1 MVCVPRK
8 RADNFQ
14 HGHYLNFRRSFWMV
28 TLLITNNKR
37 NRKTKIFVLTFIQHF
52 SKHI

>member
-8 RADNFQ
+8 RANNFQ

-28 TLLITNNKR
+28 TLLITSNKL
-37 NRKTKIFVLTFIQHF
+37 NATEKLKFL
-52 SKHI
+52 S